1 MNRFVEKQVSRGY
14 RSAEEPE
21 FWFISG
27 ASLSPVE
34 IMNGGYESMIW
45 LKDEEGREYACYIE
59 DVKDLEKDRIIVKI
73 LKRYLLMLT
82 SLLELKGGNK
92 S

>member
-1 MNRFVEKQVSRGY
+1 
-14 RSAEEPE
+14 
-21 FWFISG
+21 
-27 ASLSPVE
+27 
-34 IMNGGYESMIW
+34 MIW

-73 LKRYLLMLT
+73 LKRDLLMLT